1 MQFTSDMAPVIL
13 WHQCHTV
20 VCKERELRS
29 ILLVK
34 QCSQENTIGLRIV
47 HLSSTVHA
55 ALECSMGILVLAI
68 TLPMMTASRRV
79 QVIDLH
85 SGSNIPKKAAG
96 LKRAF
101 LLVKSRVQM
110 EVQPFCTLSSCTCG
124 SSTRL

>member
-1 MQFTSDMAPVIL
+1 MHVSHVSHCLHRIQLLMPLSCDSLLTWLLSVIL
-13 WHQCHTV
+13 WHQCRTV
-20 VCKERELRS
+20 VCKEKELCS

-79 QVIDLH
+79 QVVDSH
-85 SGSNIPKKAAG
+85 SGSNIPLKKAAG
-96 LKRAF
+96 LKKSF
-101 LLVKSRVQM
+101 LIS
-110 EVQPFCTLSSCTCG
+110 
-124 SSTRL
+124 